1 MRCLIRKALTFAL
14 LGASSLAWSSS
25 PAQDPKETGTIT
37 GRVTLDGKPAQG
49 VTVMAVPLLSNN
61 ADGSLNLSA
70 SLKASTDSDG
80 RYRLEGVPTGKYKV
94 APFAPEVVGSDGD
107 TSKEATVAEG
117 ATAEPVDFSLLRS
130 GVITGK
136 VTDSEG
142 RPVLLAHVRL
152 ELSGK
157 TVLPTPDF
165 RMYFT
170 DDRGIYRIFGLRPGH
185 YLVQAGTEFDP
196 WLGVTPRRTGEV
208 WTYYPGVT
216 DDSKAKYVKVTA
228 GSEASGVDIKFD
240 APDKVFTA
248 SGRVI
253 DAETGAPIA
262 DAYVQ
267 LSAKGPSF
275 PDSNSTSNARG
286 EFRFESLSP
295 GSYEAESQSAERG
308 DRTFYTDPV
317 SFEVGSANVDKLE
330 LKAHVG
336 ASISGVV
343 VVENTDGA
351 AALDTLASFTGLN
364 ALVTD
369 TQKKP
374 YSSRGCW
381 VAPDGSFRMGGFKPG
396 KAKIGADSLGAQKFE
411 VGDQHFAV
419 RRVERNGVEQ
429 PDGIDI
435 QPNEQITGVR
445 VIIVRADCV
454 IRGHVTIQ
462 GGALPIDESMRRPMT
477 LWAIARSPNVPGSY
491 RDPNC
496 VVDAKGDF
504 VIENLVPGYYE
515 VEATLGLFIPP
526 ADYGKSLLA
535 KYITSTKQAVT
546 VSSKSPA
553 EVELVLVVRK
563 LPDK

>member
-1 MRCLIRKALTFAL
+1 MRYLTRVAMSFAL
-14 LGASSLAWSSS
+14 LLCASSLAWSSS
-25 PAQDPKETGTIT
+25 PAQDPKETGTIS
-37 GRVTLDGKPAQG
+37 GRVTVDRKPAQG
-49 VTVMAVPLLSNN
+49 VTVVAVPLASNN
-61 ADGSLNLSA
+61 ADGSLDLSA
-70 SLKASTDSDG
+70 SLRASTDSEG
-80 RYRLEGVPTGKYKV
+80 RYKLEGVPAGKYKV
-94 APFAPEVVGSDGD
+94 APLAAELAGD
-107 TSKEATVAEG
+107 YNASGEATVAEG
-117 ATAEPVDFSLLRS
+117 ATAEPVDFSLFRG

-142 RPVLLAHVRL
+142 RPVLLAHIRL

-157 TVLPTPDF
+157 MVLPTSDI
-165 RMYFT
+165 RMLFT
-170 DDRGIYRIFGLRPGH
+170 DDRGIYRIFGLRPGR
-185 YLVQAGTEFDP
+185 YLVKAGTGFDDYYHP
-196 WLGVTPRRTGEV
+196 IPRRIGKVE
-208 WTYYPGVT
+208 TYYPGVT
-216 DDSKAKYVKVTA
+216 DQAKAKYVEVSA
-228 GSEASGVDIKFD
+228 GSEASGVDIKFA

-275 PDSNSTSNARG
+275 PDSNSTPNARG
-286 EFRFESLSP
+286 EFRFESLGP
-295 GSYEAESQSAERG
+295 GAYEVESQSARG
-308 DRTFYTDPV
+308 DRTFYTDPL
-317 SFEVGSANVDKLE
+317 SFEVGSANVQKLE
-330 LKAHVG
+330 LKAHAG
-336 ASISGVV
+336 ASITGVV

-351 AALDTLASFTGLN
+351 AALDSLAFIDLQAS
-364 ALVTD
+364 VTD
-369 TQKKP
+369 AQMKP
-374 YSSRGCW
+374 YSSRYAG
-381 VAPDGSFRMGGFKPG
+381 VASDGSFRMGGFKPG
-396 KAKIGADSLGAQKFE
+396 TAKIGADSDGAQKFSFD
-411 VGDQHFAV
+411 DQHFAV
-419 RRVERNGVEQ
+419 RRVDRNGVEQ
-429 PDGIDI
+429 HDGIDI

-445 VIIVRADCV
+445 VILVRANCV

-477 LWAIARSPNVPGSY
+477 LWAVARSPNVPGSY

-546 VSSKSPA
+546 ASSKSPA

>member
-1 MRCLIRKALTFAL
+1 MRRLARAAIFLAVLLSIQFFARP
-14 LGASSLAWSSS
+14 ASS
-25 PAQDPKETGTIT
+25 AQEAKANGTII
-37 GRVTLDGKPAQG
+37 GRVTVDGKPAPA
-49 VTVMAVPLLSNN
+49 VTVMAIPLVSNP
-61 ADGSLNLSA
+61 AGKLSLNSSA
-70 SLKASTDSDG
+70 LLKASTDSEG

-94 APFAPEVVGSDGD
+94 APFASDVVASDDD
-107 TSKEATVAEG
+107 TAKEATVAEG
-117 ATAEPVDFSLLRS
+117 ATAEPVDFSLFRS

-142 RPVLLAHVRL
+142 RPVLAAHIRL

-157 TVLPTPDF
+157 LVHPASDL

-185 YLVQAGTEFDP
+185 YLVKAGTEFDDYYHQI
-196 WLGVTPRRTGEV
+196 PRRIGKA

-216 DDSKAKYVKVTA
+216 DQARAKYVEVTA
-228 GSEASGVDIKFD
+228 GMEASGVDIRFGL
-240 APDKVFTA
+240 PDKVFA
-248 SGRVI
+248 AGGRVI

-262 DAYVQ
+262 DAMVA
-267 LSAKGPSF
+267 LWSGGHV
-275 PDSNSTSNARG
+275 PDSYSTTNARG

-295 GSYEAESQSAERG
+295 GDYEAESQSAERG
-308 DRTFYTDPV
+308 DRRFYTDPV
-317 SFEVGSANVDKLE
+317 SFEVGSADIDKLD
-330 LKAHVG
+330 LKAHSG

-351 AALDTLASFTGLN
+351 AALDSLASFGLQ
-364 ALVTD
+364 AAVTD
-369 TQKKP
+369 AQMKP
-374 YSSRGCW
+374 YSLRYGR
-381 VAPDGSFRMGGFKPG
+381 VAPDGSFRMGGLKAG
-396 KAKIGADSLGAQKFE
+396 KVKIGADSDGAQKFT

-429 PDGIDI
+429 HDGIDI

-445 VIIVRADCV
+445 IIIVRANCV

-462 GGALPIDESMRRPMT
+462 GGPLPIDESRHRPMM
-477 LWAIARSPNVPGSY
+477 LWAVARSPNVPGSY

-504 VIENLVPGYYE
+504 IIENLVPGDYE

-526 ADYGKSLLA
+526 AVYAKSLLA
-535 KYITSTKQAVT
+535 KYTTSTKQAVT

-553 EVELVLVVRK
+553 EVALVLVVGK
-563 LPDK
+563 APDK

>member
-1 MRCLIRKALTFAL
+1 MRSLTRLAIALAVL
-14 LGASSLAWSSS
+14 LSIQSLARPGSF
-25 PAQDPKETGTIT
+25 AQEAKANGTII
-37 GRVTLDGKPAQG
+37 GRVTVDGKPAQG
-49 VTVMAVPLLSNN
+49 VTVMAVRLLSNN
-61 ADGSLNLSA
+61 ADGWLNLSA
-70 SLKASTDSDG
+70 SIKASTDSDG

-94 APFAPEVVGSDGD
+94 APFAPEVVGSDDD

-142 RPVLLAHVRL
+142 RPVLLAHIRL
-152 ELSGK
+152 EASGK
-157 TVLPTPDF
+157 EVHYSASNF

-185 YLVQAGTEFDP
+185 YLVQAGTQYDDYFHP
-196 WLGVTPRRTGEV
+196 IPRRIGKV

-216 DDSKAKYVKVTA
+216 DEAKAKPVEVTA

-275 PDSNSTSNARG
+275 PDSNSTPNARG
-286 EFRFESLSP
+286 EFRFESLGP
-295 GSYEAESQSAERG
+295 GAYEVESQSARG

-317 SFEVGSANVDKLE
+317 SFEVGSANVDKLD
-330 LKAHVG
+330 LKAHTG
-336 ASISGVV
+336 ASISGIV

-351 AALDTLASFTGLN
+351 AALDSLAFIDLQAS
-364 ALVTD
+364 VTD
-369 TQKKP
+369 AQMKP
-374 YSSRGCW
+374 YSSRYAG
-381 VAPDGSFRMGGFKPG
+381 VASDGSFRMGGFKAG
-396 KAKIGADSLGAQKFE
+396 KAKIGADSDGAQKFA

-462 GGALPIDESMRRPMT
+462 GEPLPIEKTMRRPMT
-477 LWAIARSPNVPGSY
+477 LWAVARSPNVPGSY

-496 VVDAKGDF
+496 VVDAQGNF